1 MRVLRFGLPVL
12 LALFVLA
19 PVRTEAAII
28 TVALPDY
35 DGPSNG
41 SGFPVDLGVIGTFNY
56 VVPAGSVI
64 ASATF
69 SGTYGTALVPDST
82 AGFDVLIEGAP
93 ITVCVP
99 LTIRAAGW
107 CGADFRPFS
116 FGLPGSTFAGLAD
129 GSADLRV
136 FQTNGNFVRLGSPT
150 LTLNLRQVP
159 EPASLALFGLGMLG
173 MGLKRRLRA

>member
-28 TVALPDY
+28 TVSLPDY

-41 SGFPVDLGVIGTFNY
+41 SGFPVDLGVVGTFNY

-69 SGTYGTALVPDST
+69 SGTVRHRAR
-82 AGFDVLIEGAP
+82 ARKHRR
-93 ITVCVP
+93 
-99 LTIRAAGW
+99 IR
-107 CGADFRPFS
+107 RPHR
-116 FGLPGSTFAGLAD
+116 GRPYHG
-129 GSADLRV
+129 
-136 FQTNGNFVRLGSPT
+136 
-150 LTLNLRQVP
+150 
-159 EPASLALFGLGMLG
+159 
-173 MGLKRRLRA
+173 LRA